1 MNRRNS
7 IRLLG
12 LGSGALL
19 SMPLVSSFLTSCK
32 QHTSVNYFE
41 PENFTPE
48 DLLLLTA
55 LIDTI
60 LPEGDSPSGSA
71 AGVPQ
76 QLDHMISGVYT
87 SEQQEEF
94 MRHFSELK
102 TYLNSSES
110 GAFNDL
116 ATDKR
121 KALIQELI
129 KNKDLSIVARKAILT
144 IKNQS
149 IRYYLNT
156 ENIAKT
162 YMNYLPVPGPFV
174 PCISIDELNGKA
186 WAI

>member
-19 SMPLVSSFLTSCK
+19 SMPLVSGFLTSCK
-32 QHTSVNYFE
+32 QDASVSYFE
-41 PENFTPE
+41 PEFFTAE
-48 DLLLLTA
+48 DVPLLTA
-55 LIDTI
+55 IIDTI

-71 AGVPQ
+71 AGVSQ

-87 SEQQEEF
+87 SKQQEDF
-94 MRHFSELK
+94 KQQFLELK
-102 TYLNSSES
+102 AYLNHSES

-116 ATDKR
+116 EIDKR

-129 KNKDLSIVARKAILT
+129 ENNDSSVAARSSILN

-149 IRYYLNT
+149 ISYYLNT